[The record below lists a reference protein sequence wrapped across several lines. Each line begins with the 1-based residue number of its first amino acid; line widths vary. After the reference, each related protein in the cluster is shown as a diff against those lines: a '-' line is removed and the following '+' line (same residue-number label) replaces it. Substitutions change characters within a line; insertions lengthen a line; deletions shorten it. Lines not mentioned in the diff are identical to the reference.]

1 MSGLAT
7 LLWMDRRGPRVE
19 AFVFAWA
26 AAERDAGNALR
37 AWWTAA
43 VHHQEDAYVVYR
55 AALEREHQAA
65 VMRAAAAE
73 AQR

>member
-7 LLWMDRRGPRVE
+7 LRMDRRGARVE
-19 AFVFAWA
+19 AFADAWA
-26 AAERDAGNALR
+26 AAERDAGDALR
-37 AWWTAA
+37 AWWTAP
-43 VHHQEDAYVVYR
+43 VYHQEDAYVVYR

-65 VMRAAAAE
+65 VMLAAAAE